1 MIALYGKTRLMVAER
16 NLVSLVVPCFN
27 EEEVIEETHR
37 RLVALAESE
46 STYAFEFLF
55 VDDGSRDNTPQ
66 LLHRIVAA
74 DPRAQA
80 LFFSRNFG
88 HQLAVTAGIDEARG
102 DAVVL
107 LDADLQD
114 PPEVVAE
121 MLAKWR
127 DGWQVVYGVRA
138 EREGESHFKLLTAHL
153 FYRVLNYLSDTPI
166 PLDTGD
172 FRLMDRR
179 VVEVLRNMPE
189 RDRFVRG
196 MVSWVGFRQLAL
208 PYRRVARFAGTS
220 KYPLRKM
227 IRFATNGILSFSMR
241 PLKLAMDVGL
251 LCAGLACAGI
261 IWAFVVRLTSHN
273 WVPGWTATII
283 AVLFLGGIQLVC
295 TGILGEYIGRT
306 YMQSKGRPLYI
317 ISERVGHPDAV
328 RTGGLQHE

>member
-1 MIALYGKTRLMVAER
+1 MVAER

-241 PLKLAMDVGL
+241 PLKLAIDVGL

-261 IWAFVVRLTSHN
+261 IWALAERLLTHN

-283 AVLFLGGIQLVC
+283 SIFFLGGIQLVC

-306 YMQSKGRPLYI
+306 YMQTKNRPLYVI
-317 ISERVGHPDAV
+317 AHRIDGNKE
-328 RTGGLQHE
+328 RTG

>member
-1 MIALYGKTRLMVAER
+1 MAAKR

-37 RLVALAESE
+37 RLVALAESQ

-138 EREGESHFKLLTAHL
+138 EREGESYFKLLTAHL

-172 FRLMDRR
+172 FRLMDRT

-227 IRFATNGILSFSMR
+227 IRFATNGIISFSMR
-241 PLKLAMDVGL
+241 PLKLAIDVGL

-261 IWAFVVRLTSHN
+261 IWALAERLLTHN

-283 AVLFLGGIQLVC
+283 SIFFLGGIQLVC

-306 YMQSKGRPLYI
+306 YMQTKNRPLYVI
-317 ISERVGHPDAV
+317 AHRIDGNKERAG
-328 RTGGLQHE
+328 

>member
-1 MIALYGKTRLMVAER
+1 MTPLYGTTRLMAAER

-37 RLVALAESE
+37 RLVSLAESQ

-261 IWAFVVRLTSHN
+261 IWAFVMRLTSHN

-328 RTGGLQHE
+328 RTGEAST